1 MKLKIDFNGVNMLL
15 TRSRT
20 KAEAETA
27 NPLLTINKGGSLAL
41 NKAFADKYLKDKP
54 KQLYFQIGW
63 AGEDYFLFLSKSKQQ
78 GFYAFNSVANDA
90 GYIGTATEARK
101 YLGSK
106 KTKTVFKLTPAKV
119 EGAKLKGFKLEVFNS
134 NS

>member
-1 MKLKIDFNGVNMLL
+1 MKLKVDFNGVNMLL

-20 KAEAETA
+20 KAEAETV

-41 NKAFADKYLKDKP
+41 NKAFADKYMKNKP

-63 AGEDYFLFLSKSKQQ
+63 VGEDYFLFLSKSKQQ
-78 GFYAFNSVANDA
+78 GFYAFNSVANEA

-106 KTKTVFKLTPAKV
+106 KTKKIYRLVPAKV
-119 EGAKLKGFKLEVFNS
+119 ENAKLRCFKLEVVEPNL
-134 NS
+134 